1 MLIFLEGQRNMMF
14 SGKDVVKEGTFIV
27 PAQVEEEALYAK
39 NIPSDCYSN

>member
-27 PAQVEEEALYAK
+27 PAQVEEEALLLLFK
-39 NIPSDCYSN
+39 LKTT